1 MVCFLKGLLL
11 HLINE
16 FIILKWQMKLL
27 KILFRYEKELLLHLD
42 TKTLLPLVGKYKHKN
57 INIVAHQNI
66 QYLWKTLLLLFN
78 YLSHVRLFATP
89 WTAANQASWSFTIS
103 QSLLEFMFIESGM
116 PSNHLILC
124 RPLLFL
130 PCLSQHQCLFQWVSS
145 SHQVAKVLELQLS
158 PFKRMPLLWDF
169 I

>member
-1 MVCFLKGLLL
+1 MQSRFESSRLYPQGENWIQRVNELELRTLNANLKSLVHSVGTRLPFDFRLSNFTEISVVCFLKGLLF

-66 QYLWKTLLLLFN
+66 QHLWKTLLHN
-78 YLSHVRLFATP
+78 R
-89 WTAANQASWSFTIS
+89 
-103 QSLLEFMFIESGM
+103 
-116 PSNHLILC
+116 
-124 RPLLFL
+124 
-130 PCLSQHQCLFQWVSS
+130 
-145 SHQVAKVLELQLS
+145 
-158 PFKRMPLLWDF
+158 
-169 I
+169 